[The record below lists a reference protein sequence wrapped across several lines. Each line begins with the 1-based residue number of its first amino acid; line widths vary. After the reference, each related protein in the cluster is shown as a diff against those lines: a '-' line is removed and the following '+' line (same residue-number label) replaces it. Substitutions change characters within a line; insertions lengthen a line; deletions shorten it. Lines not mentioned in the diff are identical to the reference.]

1 MEWPTYDPTNLNG
14 CDGSYAND
22 GSDTRS
28 RSLRRTAEPPTS
40 RQRFW
45 RQVFEQTEITTASET
60 EMRLD
65 RLVVLALPTVIAGA
79 MALLVAALVPLL
91 PTYAQ
96 NDAFSCAHGAA
107 VPNSAD
113 NPGLVSDCEA
123 LLGARDTLAGSGSL
137 NWSATIPIGQW
148 DGVTV
153 SRTSQRVTALS
164 LRERELTGKVP
175 SELGSLSELEVLSIL
190 GNELTG
196 AIPGEL
202 GRLVNLES
210 LSLSSKRLTG
220 EIPPELAALSNLRW
234 LDLGYSQL
242 SGKIPPGIGK
252 LSGLTFLSL
261 ASNQL
266 DGPIPSELGNLSN
279 LEDLRLY
286 ENQLSGEVPAE
297 LATLSNLTRLLFY
310 DNQLNG
316 KIPAEL
322 GSLSNLKA
330 LELGNNQLSGHIPPE
345 LANLS
350 NLTHLLLGFN
360 QLSGE
365 IPPELASLSNLIALS
380 LDRNQLD
387 GPIPTELGKLSNLR
401 SLNLDNN
408 LLTGEIPVELADLSR
423 LDWLSLSGNQLS
435 GHIPPELSNLSN
447 LRILQLQE
455 NELSGKIPSELADL
469 SKLEW
474 LILSGNQLSGHIP
487 PELSYLSNL
496 TLLRLQD
503 NELSGEIPRK
513 LLRLS
518 SLAILR
524 LANNKLTGCIPV
536 PPLELRALDE
546 QDLYLLGLPF
556 CSVLLSD
563 LVVSPGS
570 LAPSFDR
577 FQTDYV
583 ARVGAQIVTVLP
595 SNYDNA
601 TFKFLNQYNDEIA
614 DADANMPG
622 FQINIGAGVTTIRI
636 IVVAGADEAIHTYT
650 VRIRFVLGPPT
661 IRAVEAGGGYLT
673 VSWDA
678 PDELA
683 GLKVANY
690 DLRYIRTTDDETMYS
705 NWTVSKNVWTDF
717 TGDNPLRTIT
727 NLSAGTQYEVQ
738 VRAVDSDGDPGF
750 WSATATGVPKTASV
764 CVTGGA
770 VTEVT
775 NTSIIS
781 DCEALLAARDALVR
795 NGSLNWS
802 PDTPM
807 KDWDGVTVDGTPLR
821 VVNLAVNSR
830 GLDGTIPANLGN
842 LASLQRL
849 ELFENRLTGPI
860 PAELGRLANLQEL
873 DLSENRLTGPIP
885 AELGRLANLQ
895 ELDLSENRLTG
906 PIPAELG
913 RLANLQKLDL
923 SDNRLTGGIPSQLGR
938 LAHLGSL
945 LLHGNELSGVIPLE
959 LGEMHRLVEVDLF
972 SNSLRG
978 CAPPIRNVRVN
989 QMAEHGGPPCFA
1001 VEGTAF
1007 TVGTP
1012 YLLADAALSITAA
1025 GDAVNGV
1032 VTLDGATITYEH
1044 DGSETTTGS
1053 FTYTVTDGTLTA
1065 TTLVT
1070 VAVSPANDPPLLAS
1084 DTLAVQEGNTVSVQ
1098 VQELLANDSD
1108 AERDALSITA
1118 VGDAVNGV
1126 VTLDGATITYRHD
1139 GSETTTG
1146 SFTYTVTDGTETGI
1160 TTVAI
1165 TVASVNDPPVAVSD
1179 TATMD
1184 EGGTLSIE
1192 TLALLQNDTDA
1203 ENDPLSITAVWD
1215 SVNGTVSLDGA
1226 TITYEHDGSE
1236 TTTGSFTYTVTD
1248 GTLTAT
1254 ALVTVAVSPANDPP
1268 LLASDTLAVQEGNT
1282 VSVQV
1287 QELLANDSDAE
1298 RDALSITAVGDA
1310 VNGVVTLDG
1319 ATITYRHDGSETTT
1333 GSFTYTVTDGTETG
1347 ITTVAITVA
1356 SVNDPPVAVSDTATM
1371 DEGGTLSIET
1381 LALLQNDTDAEN
1393 DPLSITA
1400 VWDSVNG
1407 TVSLDGTTITYEH
1420 DGSETTTGGFTHI
1433 VSDGAETASAMVTI
1447 EVTPVNDLPVVP
1459 LIALALGVGLMA
1471 VVVLVV
1477 MWTRRPERLLEGPSQ
1492 ETQ

>member
-1 MEWPTYDPTNLNG
+1 M
-14 CDGSYAND
+14 
-22 GSDTRS
+22 
-28 RSLRRTAEPPTS
+28 
-40 RQRFW
+40 
-45 RQVFEQTEITTASET
+45 
-60 EMRLD
+60 
-65 RLVVLALPTVIAGA
+65 
-79 MALLVAALVPLL
+79 
-91 PTYAQ
+91 
-96 NDAFSCAHGAA
+96 
-107 VPNSAD
+107 
-113 NPGLVSDCEA
+113 
-123 LLGARDTLAGSGSL
+123 
-137 NWSATIPIGQW
+137 
-148 DGVTV
+148 
-153 SRTSQRVTALS
+153 
-164 LRERELTGKVP
+164 TGKVP

-202 GRLVNLES
+202 GRLVKLEH
-210 LSLSSKRLTG
+210 LSLSSNRLTG
-220 EIPPELAALSNLRW
+220 EIPPELAALSNLKW
-234 LDLGYSQL
+234 LDLGGSQL
-242 SGKIPPGIGK
+242 SGKIPPDIGK
-252 LSGLTFLSL
+252 LSGLTFLFL
-261 ASNQL
+261 AGNKL
-266 DGPIPSELGNLSN
+266 DGPIPPELGKLSN

-297 LATLSNLTRLLFY
+297 LATLSNLTLLLLY

-401 SLNLDNN
+401 SLDLDNN

-435 GHIPPELSNLSN
+435 GHIPPELSNLSK
-447 LRILQLQE
+447 LRILQLQD
-455 NELSGKIPSELADL
+455 NELSGEIPSELADL
-469 SKLEW
+469 SRLQW
-474 LILSGNQLSGHIP
+474 LILSRNQLSGHIP
-487 PELSYLSNL
+487 PELSNLSNL
-496 TLLRLQD
+496 TLLRLQG
-503 NELSGEIPRK
+503 NELSGEIPSE

-518 SLAILR
+518 NLAMLG
-524 LANNKLTGCIPV
+524 LGNNKLTGCIPV
-536 PPLELRALDE
+536 RPRALRSLDE
-546 QDLYLLGLPF
+546 QDFYSLDLPF
-556 CSVLLSD
+556 CNVLLSD
-563 LVVSPGS
+563 LVVIPGS
-570 LAPSFDR
+570 LEPSFDR
-577 FQTDYV
+577 YQTEYA
-583 ARVGAQIVTVLP
+583 ARAGAQVVTVLP
-595 SNYDNA
+595 TNYSNA
-601 TFKFLNQYNDEIA
+601 TFRFLNQDDDEIA
-614 DADANMPG
+614 DADATMPG
-622 FQINIGAGVTTIRI
+622 FQINIGAGVTSIRI
-636 IVVAGADEAIHTYT
+636 RVVDVDNDGATHTYA
-650 VRIRFVLGPPT
+650 VWIRRLLGSPT

-673 VSWDA
+673 VSWAA

-683 GLKVANY
+683 GFKIAYY
-690 DLRYIRTTDDETMYS
+690 DLRYIRTDDDETMDS

-750 WSATATGVPKTASV
+750 WSATTTGVPKTPSV

-775 NTSIIS
+775 NTGIIS

-807 KDWDGVTVDGTPLR
+807 KDWDGVTVGGTPLR

-830 GLDGTIPANLGN
+830 GLDGTIPATLGN

-849 ELFENRLTGPI
+849 DLFENRLTGPIPAELGRLANLHLQELDLSENRLTGPIPAELGRLADLQELDLSDNRLTGPI

-873 DLSENRLTGPIP
+873 DLS
-885 AELGRLANLQ
+885 
-895 ELDLSENRLTG
+895 
-906 PIPAELG
+906 
-913 RLANLQKLDL
+913 
-923 SDNRLTGGIPSQLGR
+923 DNRLTGGIPSQMGR

-945 LLHGNELSGVIPLE
+945 LLHGNELSGVIPPE

-972 SNSLRG
+972 GNSLRG
-978 CAPPIRNVRVN
+978 CAPQIRNVRVN
-989 QMAEHGGPPCFA
+989 QMVEHGGPPCFA

-1007 TVGTP
+1007 TVETP
-1012 YLLADAALSITAA
+1012 YLLAGDALSITAA

-1032 VTLDGATITYEH
+1032 VTLDGATITYRH
-1044 DGSETTTGS
+1044 DGSETTTGGFTYTVTDGTETATALVTIAVS
-1053 FTYTVTDGTLTA
+1053 PANDPPLLVADTVAVQEGDTVSVQVQELLANDSDAEGDALSITAVGDAVNGVVTLDGATITYRHDGTETATGSFTYTVTDGTETDITTVAITVASVNDPPVAVSDTATMDEGGTLSIEAPALLQNDADAENDPLSITVVEDPVNGTVSLDGATITYRHDGSETTTGGFTYTVTDGTLTA
-1065 TTLVT
+1065 TALVT
-1070 VAVSPANDPPLLAS
+1070 IAVSPVNDPPLLVA
-1084 DTLAVQEGNTVSVQ
+1084 DTVEVQEGDTASVQ

-1146 SFTYTVTDGTETGI
+1146 SFTYTVTDGTETDT

-1165 TVASVNDPPVAVSD
+1165 TVVSVNDPPVAVSD

-1192 TLALLQNDTDA
+1192 APALLQNDTDA
-1203 ENDPLSITAVWD
+1203 ENDPLSITV
-1215 SVNGTVSLDGA
+1215 V
-1226 TITYEHDGSE
+1226 E
-1236 TTTGSFTYTVTD
+1236 
-1248 GTLTAT
+1248 
-1254 ALVTVAVSPANDPP
+1254 DP
-1268 LLASDTLAVQEGNT
+1268 
-1282 VSVQV
+1282 
-1287 QELLANDSDAE
+1287 
-1298 RDALSITAVGDA
+1298 
-1310 VNGVVTLDG
+1310 
-1319 ATITYRHDGSETTT
+1319 
-1333 GSFTYTVTDGTETG
+1333 
-1347 ITTVAITVA
+1347 
-1356 SVNDPPVAVSDTATM
+1356 
-1371 DEGGTLSIET
+1371 
-1381 LALLQNDTDAEN
+1381 
-1393 DPLSITA
+1393 
-1400 VWDSVNG
+1400 VNG
-1407 TVSLDGTTITYEH
+1407 TVSLDGTTITYRH
-1420 DGSETTTGGFTHI
+1420 DGSETATGGFTYT
-1433 VSDGAETASAMVTI
+1433 VTDGAETASGMVTI

-1459 LIALALGVGLMA
+1459 LIALALGVGLVA

-1477 MWTRRPERLLEGPSQ
+1477 MRTRRPERLLEGPSQ